1 MALTEKQI
9 LESLIPEAEVE
20 SITFET
26 NKSGDEEG
34 IFVRIIYSISD
45 VVEQDVIG
53 QWFDQQEYE
62 KYFLLTTLM
71 KVDNNIPIMSIE
83 KSALSNSTAGQLLE
97 STDDSRIKKFTFEKT
112 YLLNEQPKD
121 LKFTIE
127 TKFDIRQMETDFG
140 IDLFDLTKISLIKR
154 KEIDIYKNEQLQYPI
169 QDFRLRE
176 EIKKF
181 ELSEERIQ
189 IFEFLKREVTR
200 KAELS
205 RQNAKDFFSDFWLTR
220 NAQGEAKFVFIF
232 DAASFFLKKSKYREI
247 FERLNALERY
257 EIIRRVQ
264 IPSLKILR
272 KRVRVVQD
280 KNGRS
285 VIDFKDEYS
294 LKEIVE
300 TRKVA
305 NRGGFDKVVTD
316 DGSIMQI
323 NITGVS
329 ANALED
335 NNLLFVTG
343 TDYDIAGVTDGVYS
357 YGVSIE
363 VIDTTRQ
370 ILLDKL
376 KVLKDRINLVENILS
391 SSLLPKFYDAQT
403 DMYKMPLDEI
413 VADEN
418 KINKFRSTKSR
429 VRNVYRV
436 FIGGNKSSNSLRVD
450 NFFRMDMIKSPK
462 ELELII
468 DVMKSLLNNAASII
482 GESNDY
488 FTGKKDASASDLR
501 IIEEKFY
508 SEPNNIFDSNI
519 PKMEGMEY
527 LSNFGTDDPDAAM
540 REIMSLAKDN
550 GDVGLRV
557 IDGGEYESRVSDE
570 ISRFFDPGTTQVT
583 VPMLNT
589 QTTGTNAIS
598 LTGTGSEFFTVS
610 AVTSPITQ
618 PSIFS
623 GRRDVSVSN
632 AIVQEDI
639 IRNME
644 RYIPGVPIYASIDE
658 SKGAAYLAR
667 SGANFGDSSKQET
680 LIDEDSGRS
689 FSTSRTRRLPDRI
702 IERLEQETRR
712 RASEDYVARKA
723 FEDFIFS
730 KVSKEVKR
738 SIGAPRIASAA
749 NLPSGAPGSVFEG
762 MTTVKKRETIEGAP
776 NQVVAYSLL
785 PQDEVNESSFVV
797 SSEFLTKISYLSGFE
812 QDGSKENVR
821 LPKWESLTLDAYR
834 NNSNKNLLCKIN
846 PYHAQKLGIIATQ
859 SKTPIYDAFFVVKPV
874 GTFVYEYEDE
884 EQQRTTSDLLTA
896 GMELVRE
903 TIEVENQISDVRE
916 QIEHQRALIDAH
928 QRRADEISEEMAEL
942 NAQLDRAR
950 ANETSGFLG
959 ITRDDFSGT
968 YETLDILMSEYL
980 GITEVTIP
988 RIRERIES
996 FEDFITELQERLNNL

>member
-140 IDLFDLTKISLIKR
+140 IDLFDLTKISLIKK

-189 IFEFLKREVTR
+189 LFEFLTREVTR
-200 KAELS
+200 KV
-205 RQNAKDFFSDFWLTR
+205 QKKKQDAKDFLSDFWLTR

-247 FERLNALERY
+247 FERLNALEKY
-257 EIIRRVQ
+257 EIIRRIQ

-272 KRVRVVQD
+272 KRVKVLQD

-294 LKEIVE
+294 IKEIVE

-305 NRGGFDKVVTD
+305 NKGGFDKVVAN

-335 NNLLFVTG
+335 NNLLFITG
-343 TDYDIAGVTDGVYS
+343 TDYNIAGITDGAYS

-376 KVLKDRINLVENILS
+376 KVLNDRINLVKEILS
-391 SSLLPKFYDAQT
+391 LSLLPKFYDAQT

-413 VADEN
+413 VSDQN
-418 KINKFRSTKSR
+418 KINKFKSAKSR
-429 VRNVYRV
+429 VKNVYRV
-436 FIGGNKSSNSLRVD
+436 FIGGIKSSNNLRVG

-468 DVMKSLLNNAASII
+468 EVMESLLRNAASII

-488 FTGKKDASASDLR
+488 FSGKKDASASDLR
-501 IIEEKFY
+501 IVEEKFY
-508 SEPNNIFDSNI
+508 SEPEKIFDSNL

-527 LSNFGTDDPDAAM
+527 LSNFSTQDPDAAM

-570 ISRFFDPGTTQVT
+570 ISRFFDVGTTEVT

-589 QTTGTNAIS
+589 QVTGTNSIS

-610 AVTSPITQ
+610 AVTSPIKQ
-618 PSIFS
+618 PSIFT
-623 GRRDVSVSN
+623 GKRDVSVSN
-632 AIVQEDI
+632 AIIQEDLI
-639 IRNME
+639 KNME
-644 RYIPGVPIYASIDE
+644 RHLPGVPIYASIDE
-658 SKGAAYLAR
+658 SKGAAYLAKQ
-667 SGANFGDSSKQET
+667 GANFGDSSKKET
-680 LIDEDSGRS
+680 LIKEDTGRIS
-689 FSTSRTRRLPDRI
+689 PISSARRLPDRF
-702 IERLEQETRR
+702 IERLEQQTRKR
-712 RASEDYVARKA
+712 DSEEYVVQKA
-723 FEDFIFS
+723 FEDFVFDKIS
-730 KVSKEVKR
+730 RQVRSSITKQRIVSAATLPA
-738 SIGAPRIASAA
+738 GAP
-749 NLPSGAPGSVFEG
+749 NSVFEN
-762 MTTVKKRETIEGAP
+762 MTTAKKRETIEGAP
-776 NQVVAYSLL
+776 NQAVAYSLL
-785 PQDEVNESSFVV
+785 SQEELNQSSFIV

-812 QDGSKENVR
+812 KDNMKENVG
-821 LPKWESLTLDAYR
+821 LPKWENLTLDTYR
-834 NNSNKNLLCKIN
+834 NNSNRNLLCRIT
-846 PYHAQKLGIIATQ
+846 PYHAKELGIIATQ
-859 SKTPIYDAFFVVKPV
+859 SKTPIYDAFFIVKPV
-874 GTFVYEYEDE
+874 GTFVYEYE

-903 TIEVENQISDVRE
+903 TVEIENQISDVRE
-916 QIEHQRALIDAH
+916 QIEHQRALIDAQ

-959 ITRDDFSGT
+959 ITRDDFSRT

>member
-112 YLLNEQPKD
+112 YLLSEQPKD

-189 IFEFLKREVTR
+189 TFEFLKREVTS

-205 RQNAKDFFSDFWLTR
+205 RQSAKDFFSDFWLTR

-232 DAASFFLKKSKYREI
+232 DAASFFLKKSRYREI
-247 FERLNALERY
+247 FE
-257 EIIRRVQ
+257 
-264 IPSLKILR
+264 
-272 KRVRVVQD
+272 RVRVVQD

-305 NRGGFDKVVTD
+305 NRGGFDKGVTD

-363 VIDTTRQ
+363 VLDTTRQ

-436 FIGGNKSSNSLRVD
+436 FIGGNKSSNNLRVD

-462 ELELII
+462 EFELII

-527 LSNFGTDDPDAAM
+527 LSNFGTDNPDAAM

-610 AVTSPITQ
+610 AVTS
-618 PSIFS
+618 
-623 GRRDVSVSN
+623 
-632 AIVQEDI
+632 
-639 IRNME
+639 
-644 RYIPGVPIYASIDE
+644 
-658 SKGAAYLAR
+658 
-667 SGANFGDSSKQET
+667 
-680 LIDEDSGRS
+680 
-689 FSTSRTRRLPDRI
+689 
-702 IERLEQETRR
+702 
-712 RASEDYVARKA
+712 
-723 FEDFIFS
+723 
-730 KVSKEVKR
+730 
-738 SIGAPRIASAA
+738 
-749 NLPSGAPGSVFEG
+749 
-762 MTTVKKRETIEGAP
+762 
-776 NQVVAYSLL
+776 
-785 PQDEVNESSFVV
+785 
-797 SSEFLTKISYLSGFE
+797 
-812 QDGSKENVR
+812 
-821 LPKWESLTLDAYR
+821 
-834 NNSNKNLLCKIN
+834 
-846 PYHAQKLGIIATQ
+846 
-859 SKTPIYDAFFVVKPV
+859 
-874 GTFVYEYEDE
+874 
-884 EQQRTTSDLLTA
+884 
-896 GMELVRE
+896 
-903 TIEVENQISDVRE
+903 
-916 QIEHQRALIDAH
+916 
-928 QRRADEISEEMAEL
+928 
-942 NAQLDRAR
+942 
-950 ANETSGFLG
+950 
-959 ITRDDFSGT
+959 
-968 YETLDILMSEYL
+968 
-980 GITEVTIP
+980 
-988 RIRERIES
+988 
-996 FEDFITELQERLNNL
+996 